1 VTLDTV
7 GTSFDAILFLRSGS
21 PCPGSAVTCDDN
33 SAGGTPPQA
42 RITRTLDPGTY
53 WILVDG
59 TTAAAYGTYVLNATI
74 ADPPVAPPN
83 DACAG
88 AIPLALGNTLQ
99 SVTGDTTLATNDNV
113 SCSTGGGTSPDVWY
127 TFTLPIPHAVY
138 LSTLDTNTWDTV
150 IHVHSGSCTGPL
162 TAYGCADDSDC
173 ATTTFTRSM
182 FLGILPAGTYYVA
195 VDGYGSTNS
204 GPFTL
209 FYQADTCVAAA
220 DASPITVAIDPI
232 LGDATYPG
240 LTTGQGNDSTGSCTL
255 SPTQTAPDVYY
266 YVGLCPRVTVTMS
279 TCDRA
284 TNYDTVLY
292 ARRGTC
298 RAGSGSGDLACNNDA
313 AGPIACPYI
322 PPGNYASGISFGA
335 TGQGLY
341 YVWVDGYVN
350 PSGTPPADGN
360 YGLVV
365 TGM

>member
-1 VTLDTV
+1 L

-21 PCPGSAVTCDDN
+21 PCPGAAVTCDDN
-33 SAGGTPPQA
+33 SAGGTPGQA

-59 TTAAAYGTYVLNATI
+59 TTAGAYGSYVLNATI
-74 ADPPVAPPN
+74 ADAPVGPPN

-99 SVTGDTTLATNDNV
+99 SVMGDTTLATNDNL
-113 SCSTGGGTSPDVWY
+113 SCSSGGGTSPDVWY

-138 LSTLDTNTWDTV
+138 LSTVDGSTWDTV

-162 TAYGCADDSDC
+162 TAYGCADDSNC
-173 ATTTFTRSM
+173 AAGGFRSM
-182 FLGILPAGTYYVA
+182 FVGILPAGTYYVA
-195 VDGYGSTNS
+195 IDGFGSTYS

-209 FYQADTCVAAA
+209 YYQADTCVAAA
-220 DASPITVAIDPI
+220 DANTATVPIDPI
-232 LGDATYPG
+232 RTDGTYTG
-240 LTTGQGNDSTGSCTL
+240 RTTGQGNDSTGTCATGAG
-255 SPTQTAPDVYY
+255 QIAPDVYY
-266 YVGLCPRVTVTMS
+266 YVGLCPRVSTTWS
-279 TCDRA
+279 TCDGA
-284 TNYDTVLY
+284 TNFDTVLY
-292 ARRGTC
+292 ARQGTC
-298 RAGSGSGDLACNNDA
+298 RFTGSPDLACNNDA

-322 PPGNYASGISFGA
+322 PPGNYASGISFGM

-341 YVWVDGYVN
+341 YVWVDGFVN
-350 PSGTPPADGN
+350 PVVPPASDGN